1 MSTRVLIVDDHAGFR
16 AVAREM
22 LEAEGFVVVAEAED
36 GAGGLVAAAL
46 HAPDAVLLDVRLPDM
61 TGFEVADRL
70 AGQGSGPRVVLT
82 SSIDQN
88 ELAPLLARPE
98 APAFLPKGELS
109 GVALAEL
116 LR

>member
-1 MSTRVLIVDDHAGFR
+1 MATRILIVDDSAGFR
-16 AVAREM
+16 AVVREM
-22 LEAEGFVVVAEAED
+22 LEAEGLVVVAEAED
-36 GAGGLVAAAL
+36 GAGGLVAAAA

-70 AGQGSGPRVVLT
+70 AGHGGKPRVVLT
-82 SSIDQN
+82 SSSDRN
-88 ELAPLLARPE
+88 ELAPLLARPG
-98 APAFLPKGELS
+98 APAFLPKDELS

>member
-1 MSTRVLIVDDHAGFR
+1 
-16 AVAREM
+16 
-22 LEAEGFVVVAEAED
+22 
-36 GAGGLVAAAL
+36 
-46 HAPDAVLLDVRLPDM
+46 M

-70 AGQGSGPRVVLT
+70 AGQGGGPRVVLT